1 MPEISRF
8 LGIIIRM
15 FYNEHNPPHFHAY
28 YNDFNAEIDI
38 QTLSVIKGELPKRI
52 LALTIEWANEHRA
65 ELMDDWVM
73 MRNDLP
79 PKPIE
84 PLV

>member
-52 LALTIEWANEHRA
+52 LALTIE
-65 ELMDDWVM
+65 
-73 MRNDLP
+73 
-79 PKPIE
+79 
-84 PLV
+84 

>member
-28 YNDFNAEIDI
+28 YNEFNAEIDI
-38 QTLSVIKGELPKRI
+38 YSLDILAGNLPKKVYN
-52 LALTIEWANEHRA
+52 LVVEWAIDHRE
-65 ELMDDWVM
+65 ELIKDWDL
-73 MRNDLP
+73 MRNDIEP
-79 PKPIE
+79 QKIE

>member
-28 YNDFNAEIDI
+28 YNDFQAEIEI
-38 QTLSVIKGELPKRI
+38 ATMAIIAGNLPKRVKN
-52 LALTIEWANEHRA
+52 LVIEWAIDHRS
-65 ELMDDWVM
+65 ELMVD
-73 MRNDLP
+73 
-79 PKPIE
+79 
-84 PLV
+84 

>member
-1 MPEISRF
+1 
-8 LGIIIRM
+8 M
-15 FYNEHNPPHFHAY
+15 FYNEHNPPHFHVY
-28 YNDFNAEIDI
+28 YNEHTAEIDI
-38 QTLSVIKGELPKRI
+38 QTLAIIKGELPKRI
-52 LALTIEWANEHRA
+52 MALTIEWALDHRT
-65 ELMDDWVM
+65 ELIDDWNM